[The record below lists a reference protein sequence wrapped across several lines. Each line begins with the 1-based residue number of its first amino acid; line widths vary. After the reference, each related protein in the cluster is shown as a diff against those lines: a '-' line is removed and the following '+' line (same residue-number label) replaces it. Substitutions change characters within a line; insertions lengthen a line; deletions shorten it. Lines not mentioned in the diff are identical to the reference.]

1 MSRVPKDVFARPY
14 RALIAAIGEG
24 AHDLYGENW
33 GLAEEAARRLWPSYV
48 TTTGLSWS
56 DVRSDVRAA
65 WERACF
71 SRLSH

>member
-1 MSRVPKDVFARPY
+1 MSRAKTDIVGRPY

-33 GLAEEAARRLWPSYV
+33 TRAEAAAMQLWPSYA
-48 TTTGLSWS
+48 TTTGLSWME
-56 DVRSDVRAA
+56 VRGDVRAA

-71 SRLSH
+71 SRLAH